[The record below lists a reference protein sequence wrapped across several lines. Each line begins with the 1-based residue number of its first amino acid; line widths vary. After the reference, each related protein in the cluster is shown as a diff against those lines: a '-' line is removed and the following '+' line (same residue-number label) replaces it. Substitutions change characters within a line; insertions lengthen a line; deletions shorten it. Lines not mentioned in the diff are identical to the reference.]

1 MSMISVERDSS
12 VGSVLRHFTHMNMTT
27 YLDDVRK
34 AVDDAISLMRPRLKV
49 KNVPIRP
56 EVELRIGTHEKM
68 FDNVTISRGNGRE
81 RVFIESST
89 NSVRISVAMKQSD
102 RVECFLISRFSR
114 IMGKQ
119 ADNFI
124 ILRRKPVVGYDIS
137 FLATVDHVFNA
148 ESKINRKAIV
158 DFIIY
163 FMREIDKEI
172 KELKIALNARA
183 RAASEQFLKNF
194 N

>member
-1 MSMISVERDSS
+1 
-12 VGSVLRHFTHMNMTT
+12 MTT

-34 AVDDAISLMRPRLKV
+34 AVDDAISLMRPPLKL
-49 KNVPIRP
+49 KNEPIRP

-102 RVECFLISRFSR
+102 RIEFFLISRFSR

-137 FLATVDHVFNA
+137 FLATVDHVFNV
-148 ESKINRKAIV
+148 ESKIRRQTIV

-163 FMREIDKEI
+163 FIREIDKEI